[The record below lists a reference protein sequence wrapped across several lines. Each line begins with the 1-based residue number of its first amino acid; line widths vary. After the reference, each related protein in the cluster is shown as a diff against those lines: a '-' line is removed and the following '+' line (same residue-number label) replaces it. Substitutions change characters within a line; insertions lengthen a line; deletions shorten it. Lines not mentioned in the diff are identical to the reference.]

1 MEDGMAAHHAAEA
14 FDTLMGS
21 DVGRRRQFLLD
32 NSDLIDPAALD
43 V

>member
-1 MEDGMAAHHAAEA
+1 MAAHHAADM
-14 FDTLMGS
+14 FDVLMGS

-32 NSDLIDPAALD
+32 NSDLIDLDTLD